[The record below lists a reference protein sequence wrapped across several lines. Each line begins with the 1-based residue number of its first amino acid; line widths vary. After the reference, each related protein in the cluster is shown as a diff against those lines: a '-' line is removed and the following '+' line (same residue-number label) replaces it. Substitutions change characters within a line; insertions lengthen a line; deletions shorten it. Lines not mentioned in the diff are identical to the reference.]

1 MEIAWSSS
9 GSSVVR
15 VSPGG
20 SVTGLT
26 IGSAEAI
33 GIDRGR
39 YGVGPFHVPV
49 QVQR

>member
-1 MEIAWSSS
+1 MELFWLQRST
-9 GSSVVR
+9 SVT
-15 VSPGG
+15 GG